1 MIKNFAVLVQIVWIV
16 FLAGCGPFG
25 LPPSSQKATETIST
39 PTLDISLVG
48 KTSTCPGYLAVIKAF
63 YDANDEG
70 HYAVSL
76 SLLTPDASI
85 VTWGE
90 GVNGRHWAET
100 HLTGMDNIRTVLSQ
114 RGFRRILGQPNA
126 PVYHE
131 TDFSIK
137 NNQVVFYLR
146 PDRLAAD
153 GRPHNPYAVTAVMD
167 GCKIQTLDVVERFSS
182 P

>member
-1 MIKNFAVLVQIVWIV
+1 MIKRFAVLVQIVGFV
-16 FLAGCGPFG
+16 FIAGCSPFG
-25 LPPSSQKATETIST
+25 APSSSLEATEAIST
-39 PTLDISLVG
+39 PTVDISLMG
-48 KTSTCPGYLAVIKAF
+48 KTSTCPGYLAVLKAF

-70 HYAVSL
+70 HYDVSL
-76 SLLTPDASI
+76 SLLKPDASI

-114 RGFRRILGQPNA
+114 RGFRRTLGQPDA
-126 PVYHE
+126 PIYHE
-131 TDFSIK
+131 TEFSIR
-137 NNQVVFYLR
+137 NNQVLFYLR

>member
-1 MIKNFAVLVQIVWIV
+1 MIKRFAVLVQIVGFV
-16 FLAGCGPFG
+16 FIAGCSPFG
-25 LPPSSQKATETIST
+25 APSSSLEATEAIST
-39 PTLDISLVG
+39 PTVDISLAG

-63 YDANDEG
+63 YDANDEE
-70 HYAVSL
+70 HYDVSL
-76 SLLTPDASI
+76 SFLTPDTSI

-114 RGFRRILGQPNA
+114 RGFRRTLGQPDA

-131 TDFSIK
+131 TEFSIRD
-137 NNQVVFYLR
+137 NQVVFYLR

-153 GRPHNPYAVTAVMD
+153 GRPHNPYAVTAVIEQ
-167 GCKIQTLDVVERFSS
+167 CKIETLDVVERFSA